1 MDIDTAD
8 LSQKIVDA
16 IDYIYEEL
24 MVRHPGVN
32 FTIKKKMYNSNAI
45 TFTVHDENVFFDQKF
60 QEWAFSELPKTYLY
74 PKKILN
80 VFFTFKKQ

>member
-1 MDIDTAD
+1 
-8 LSQKIVDA
+8 
-16 IDYIYEEL
+16 
-24 MVRHPGVN
+24 
-32 FTIKKKMYNSNAI
+32 MYNSNAI